1 MVYLRVGLTTTG
13 RRDMWTH
20 TRADSADPPILPRR
34 PLYLIQFRRP
44 LLFPLGRESVR
55 PFGSCHSAV
64 EIGRAI
70 QFTVQFTFQF
80 TVRGDLEASKT
91 VLEASGSVFG

>member
-1 MVYLRVGLTTTG
+1 
-13 RRDMWTH
+13 MWSH

-55 PFGSCHSAV
+55 PFGSINATPQSRSG
-64 EIGRAI
+64 GRFNSPFNSHFNS
-70 QFTVQFTFQF
+70 QFEVIWKRLKPFWK
-80 TVRGDLEASKT
+80 RLEAYS
-91 VLEASGSVFG
+91 EGMG